1 MYINAN
7 KKNIF
12 AYTGARDHQS
22 EQESV
27 VFVHGT
33 GMDHTVWVLP
43 ARFFARHQ
51 YNVLATDLPGHGRS
65 EGPPPDTIEHMS
77 DEVVAAMDA
86 AKIEKAALVGH
97 SMGSLGRLPLLLATR
112 NAHARGHLSVPLDQ
126 GRSTSPF

>member
-51 YNVLATDLPGHGRS
+51 YNALATDLPGHGRS
-65 EGPPPDTIEHMS
+65 EGPPPDTIEQMS
-77 DEVVAAMDA
+77 EEIVAAMDGA
-86 AKIEKAALVGH
+86 NIE
-97 SMGSLGRLPLLLATR
+97 
-112 NAHARGHLSVPLDQ
+112 
-126 GRSTSPF
+126 